1 MREALIGHLTA
12 GPRRA
17 GRREAGRG
25 RSHGNAGDAA
35 INTSMQSQAMHESSD
50 ERASRDARPWS
61 RSEIDSLREG
71 LRAGTPILQ
80 IASSLQRNVEAVEAK
95 IAALAAERAAGEGAG
110 SEHE

>member
-1 MREALIGHLTA
+1 
-12 GPRRA
+12 
-17 GRREAGRG
+17 
-25 RSHGNAGDAA
+25 
-35 INTSMQSQAMHESSD
+35 MQSQAMHESSD
-50 ERASRDARPWS
+50 ERASSDARPWS